1 MNEPVWVLPAVVSA
15 VHQMLLSEHGGL
27 PGLRD
32 EALLDSA
39 LNRPKQRFRYDS
51 QVSVVELGASYS
63 YGLAMNHPFVDGN
76 KRIALAVG
84 AIFLELN
91 GHVLDASE
99 AEAVVIFQ
107 QLAAGDLTEEAL
119 AAWFRATAENVGSAV
134 RTD

>member
-15 VHQMLLSEHGGL
+15 VHQIVLSEHGGL

-39 LNRPKQRFRYDS
+39 LNRPKLRFAYDS
-51 QVSVVELGASYS
+51 QVSICGLGASYS

-76 KRIALAVG
+76 KRIALSVG

-91 GHVLDASE
+91 GYVLNAKE
-99 AEAVVIFQ
+99 AEKVSTA
-107 QLAAGDLTEEAL
+107 EEAEECG
-119 AAWFRATAENVGSAV
+119 ENTSTTQAL
-134 RTD
+134 